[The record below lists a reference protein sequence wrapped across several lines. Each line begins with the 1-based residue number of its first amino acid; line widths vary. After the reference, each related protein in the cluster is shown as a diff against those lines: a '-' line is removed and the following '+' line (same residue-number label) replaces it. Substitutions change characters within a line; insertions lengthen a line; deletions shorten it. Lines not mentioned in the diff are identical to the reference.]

1 MRGGPPLSS
10 LRHGCRVPGS
20 GSGAC
25 PGGSAYPSTMPNA
38 GVVPSQPLSDTLSYD
53 DQNPWWPENPEAGF
67 SNSNDGL
74 DPSEYSNIWSSLGD
88 PLSSNG
94 FQQLRSIFPGHPTL
108 LLERA
113 LDDAD
118 GDLGRAIDIVLNE
131 LQEQG
136 QRQYQERLQQ
146 GKQLSEIPQAAGG
159 ENFQDFPTGMIQGL
173 EGYGLEV
180 FNPQPSIR
188 STKEKKAFPQTP
200 SLVLYSTNLPSSA
213 SVPSSSFHQGRCFA
227 ASIPPPA
234 LPSKAFSSTP
244 DGTLELNIS
253 PNHRL
258 TQAFSAGAESHLGP
272 RHVAST
278 RRPEV
283 ICAHGELK
291 VPARSR
297 KGCWCVSFSSFLF
310 EILTNWCIA

>member
-1 MRGGPPLSS
+1 
-10 LRHGCRVPGS
+10 
-20 GSGAC
+20 
-25 PGGSAYPSTMPNA
+25 MPNA
-38 GVVPSQPLSDTLSYD
+38 GVVPSQPLPDTLSYD
-53 DQNPWWPENPEAGF
+53 DQNSWWPDEIAEAGF
-67 SNSNDGL
+67 SNSDDGL
-74 DPSEYSNIWSSLGD
+74 DPSEYSNIWPSLSD
-88 PLSSNG
+88 PLSPNG
-94 FQQLRSIFPGHPTL
+94 FHQLRCIFPGHPTL

-113 LDDAD
+113 FNDAD
-118 GDLGRAIDIVLNE
+118 GGLERGIDIVLHE
-131 LQEQG
+131 QQEQA

-200 SLVLYSTNLPSSA
+200 PPVLHSNLPSSV

-227 ASIPPPA
+227 ASIAPA
-234 LPSKAFSSTP
+234 FSSKAFSSTP
-244 DGTLELNIS
+244 DRTLELTIS
-253 PNHRL
+253 PDHRL
-258 TQAFSAGAESHLGP
+258 TQGFSAGAESHPGH
-272 RHVAST
+272 RHVVLT
-278 RRPEV
+278 DRPKV
-283 ICAHGELK
+283 KCAHGDLK

-310 EILTNWCIA
+310 KILTNCCTA